1 VGGDITFLKKSK
13 QKSHLMFV
21 QLSWIISTFNFSL
34 FGVND
39 ASVQDF
45 IDNIESVKH

>member
-1 VGGDITFLKKSK
+1 VGGDIIITFLKKSN
-13 QKSHLMFV
+13 QSHLMFV

-45 IDNIESVKH
+45 I